1 MSDRPQ
7 TDPVEPLEPDV
18 GPAELRRRARQRHG
32 VGGAILMGAMLGIR
46 DVLEGPPKDPIAVV
60 VDAPGEPGDIDSDGI
75 EVSVADVTVAS
86 PALPAPPPT
95 REDRLR
101 AKRAPKL

>member
-7 TDPVEPLEPDV
+7 MEPVEPLEPDL

-75 EVSVADVTVAS
+75 EVALAEVTVAA
-86 PALPAPPPT
+86 PALPPAPPS
-95 REDRLR
+95 RQDRAR
-101 AKRAPKL
+101 AKRAPQV